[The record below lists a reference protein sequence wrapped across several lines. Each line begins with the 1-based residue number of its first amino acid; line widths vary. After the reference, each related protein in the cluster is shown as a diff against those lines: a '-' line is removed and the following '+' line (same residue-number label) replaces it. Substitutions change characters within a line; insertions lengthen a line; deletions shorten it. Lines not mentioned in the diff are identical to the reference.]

1 MATPIGPYSPSVR
14 AGDFVIVS
22 GQLGVA
28 DGALLEGVTA
38 QTTQSVANLSE
49 RLAEHGATLADV
61 SKTMCFLTDMSTFAE
76 CNDAYVA
83 AFGDHRPAR
92 STIGVAALPL
102 NGSVEIEAWAYVP
115 EK

>member
-49 RLAEHGATLADV
+49 RLAEHPHRLFWIACGKDD
-61 SKTMCFLTDMSTFAE
+61 FLVERNRSFNDQLNQRGIKHTYVETDGGHSWPVWRI
-76 CNDAYVA
+76 Y
-83 AFGDHRPAR
+83 
-92 STIGVAALPL
+92 LPQFL
-102 NGSVEIEAWAYVP
+102 EQIFR
-115 EK
+115 